1 MIPLGLKRYFCK
13 STRALND
20 KKYADIHS
28 LNIIF
33 GIWYEYDPDYYR
45 GTITVDGASNYE
57 FDCNTNDGHY
67 LGSL

>member
-1 MIPLGLKRYFCK
+1 MYFWEGAFMIPLGLKRYFCK

-33 GIWYEYDPDYYR
+33 GI
-45 GTITVDGASNYE
+45 
-57 FDCNTNDGHY
+57 
-67 LGSL
+67 